1 KATAARLDTSDCHTG
16 GTGRRAHSS
25 CTTGRTLCATQRR
38 RVCAV
43 LSHTVRCIGGLS
55 SRQLGADTAGHTTTH
70 RPLQYLPADC
80 WHLYAVSR
88 AATGTRNTYPAV
100 RNHLARCFVGYCF
113 TAVLDL
119 GTTVGL
125 CSDLC
130 GPWLGRVMV
139 PARHLSC
146 WRRRSRMACGS
157 GRPPVCRWRH
167 HLCSPTTE
175 RVPLHV
181 WIPRDIS
188 CLYGPGMGT
197 TFCRYSCFLVTE
209 RTLRCRTGRCISID
223 DSTRVR
229 YAVDH

>member
-1 KATAARLDTSDCHTG
+1 RYSVTMREVVSFDKIFFF
-16 GTGRRAHSS
+16 SS
-25 CTTGRTLCATQRR
+25 RR
-38 RVCAV
+38 RHTRSKRDWSSDVCSSDLAV

-130 GPWLGRVMV
+130 GP
-139 PARHLSC
+139 
-146 WRRRSRMACGS
+146 
-157 GRPPVCRWRH
+157 
-167 HLCSPTTE
+167 
-175 RVPLHV
+175 
-181 WIPRDIS
+181 
-188 CLYGPGMGT
+188 
-197 TFCRYSCFLVTE
+197 
-209 RTLRCRTGRCISID
+209 
-223 DSTRVR
+223 
-229 YAVDH
+229 